1 MTVSLATLLVQQ
13 TKEEIYEYALGVAT
27 ALGLPVTSW
36 RAGDPTRSLFQLEAE
51 LLEALESTV
60 AGYISSG
67 FLDYAEGQWLEVLAE
82 QVFGV
87 TVAPATYASTT
98 VTLTNAGGGVYTID
112 VGDLTLKNTTSGAT
126 YRNTTG
132 GTLSAGGTLD
142 ITVEAEEAGADF
154 SAAAGEIDDLVTTL
168 LGVTCINATA
178 AIGTDKQ
185 SESTTRQQC
194 RDKLDSLSPN
204 GPSGAYTYVARNSE
218 LTGTTAV
225 TRARAFGNSTTGV
238 VSVYVAGSSG
248 AVAAPDVALVE
259 DAIATWATP
268 LCITANVASAAAVT
282 VDVTYELWIYQSVNK
297 TTTEIEDE
305 VEDALGDMFA
315 SREIGGDIIPPA
327 TTGSLYKS
335 LIESTIR
342 GLYPEAFRVSVTT
355 PAGDTALTNSQV
367 AALGTVTATVNLVE
381 DP

>member
-1 MTVSLATLLVQQ
+1 MTISLASLLVQQ
-13 TKEEIYEYALGVAT
+13 TKEEIYEYALAVAT
-27 ALGLPVTSW
+27 ALELPVTSW
-36 RAGDPTRSLFQLEAE
+36 RAGDPTRALFQLEAE
-51 LLEALESTV
+51 LIEALESVV
-60 AGYISSG
+60 AGYIASG
-67 FLDYAEGQWLEVLAE
+67 FLDHAEGDWLEVLAE

-87 TVAPATYASTT
+87 TVSPASYASTT

-112 VGDLTLKNTTSGAT
+112 AGDLVLKNTTSGAT

-142 ITVEAEEAGADF
+142 IAVEAEEAGADF

-168 LGVTCINATA
+168 LGVTCTNATA

-204 GPSGAYTYVARNSE
+204 GPAGAYTYVARNSE

-225 TRARAFGNSTTGV
+225 TRARAYGDSTTGV
-238 VSVYVAGSSG
+238 VNVYVAGSSG

-268 LCITANVASAAAVT
+268 ICITANVASASAVT
-282 VDVTYELWIYQSVNK
+282 VAVTYELWVYQSVNK
-297 TTTEIEDE
+297 TTAEIEED

-315 SREIGGDIIPPA
+315 AREIGGDIIPPA
-327 TTGSLYKS
+327 DTGSLYKS

-367 AALGTVTATVNLVE
+367 AVLGTVTATINLVE